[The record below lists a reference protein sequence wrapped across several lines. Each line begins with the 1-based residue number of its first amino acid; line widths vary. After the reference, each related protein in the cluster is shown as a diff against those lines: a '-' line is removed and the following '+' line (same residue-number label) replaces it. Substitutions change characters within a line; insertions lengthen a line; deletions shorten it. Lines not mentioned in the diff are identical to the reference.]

1 MKMFLLKDTTGRG
14 IHAIKLGEESILDF
28 VDESDEQTK
37 QDVSSY
43 LECAEVGDSLHLEDE
58 RALIIRIQDK

>member
-28 VDESDEQTK
+28 VDESEEQTK
-37 QDVSSY
+37 QDVLRY
-43 LECAEVGDSLHLEDE
+43 LESADVGDSLHLEDE